1 MDCFSVPAIALSFSI
16 KSFLS
21 CFSAQLPTSTGRSS
35 SGWWH
40 TCSSL
45 CCIPLDRPQ
54 HTRVEPSLRT
64 SRLSPSRHRPS
75 FLQTLRGKII
85 NMHFYHYYDEKKH
98 FYLAGPCRDIFL
110 SPIWSRR
117 WYPNKSGSF
126 RIFSGPLPL
135 PYSVDRHWQVL
146 GCHRIAA
153 FAALLFHMS
162 DCMMTRGTILTSV
175 RSQHLRCL
183 YV

>member
-1 MDCFSVPAIALSFSI
+1 MAHLFQSLLHSFGQA
-16 KSFLS
+16 
-21 CFSAQLPTSTGRSS
+21 SAHPCRAVTTN
-35 SGWWH
+35 
-40 TCSSL
+40 
-45 CCIPLDRPQ
+45 
-54 HTRVEPSLRT
+54 
-64 SRLSPSRHRPS
+64 LSPITVPS
-75 FLQTLRGKII
+75 QTVVPPNTARKNNKYAFLLLLRLK
-85 NMHFYHYYDEKKH
+85 KKH
-98 FYLAGPCRDIFL
+98 FYLAGPCRDISL

-126 RIFSGPLPL
+126 RIFSDPLPL